1 MLDPEVKTMIDKAI
15 NTLDDGEFIF
25 DPVIPAT
32 LWYTASIVGKATKR
46 HGHVIQLAIYK
57 ALLKH
62 HSKITCWHNRDLTL
76 NKANRRVSLDLL
88 VQFHDL
94 RHLGYYEIKR
104 GNSHHDSGKMRQIK
118 RDLDEIREEFE
129 KVTTTRNHTCSAHA
143 IYFYGKGTI
152 KGSLSRDDLDA
163 HFGLP
168 VLQDV
173 EDANEYFAQKFQ
185 ATVNYL

>member
-1 MLDPEVKTMIDKAI
+1 MLDSEVRTMIDKAI
-15 NTLDDGEFIF
+15 NTLDDQRFTF
-25 DPVIPAT
+25 DPVIPST
-32 LWYTASIVGKATKR
+32 LAYTASVVGKAQKR

-57 ALLKH
+57 ALLRQH
-62 HSKITCWHNRDLTL
+62 PKITSWHNKRLTL
-76 NKANRRVSLDLL
+76 SKANRQASLDLL

-129 KVTTTRNHTCSAHA
+129 KVTTTHNHTCSTHT
-143 IYFYGKGTI
+143 IYFYGAGTI
-152 KGSLSRDDLDA
+152 KGALSGDDLDA
-163 HFGLP
+163 HFGVP

-173 EDANEYFAQKFQ
+173 EDANDYFAQKFQ